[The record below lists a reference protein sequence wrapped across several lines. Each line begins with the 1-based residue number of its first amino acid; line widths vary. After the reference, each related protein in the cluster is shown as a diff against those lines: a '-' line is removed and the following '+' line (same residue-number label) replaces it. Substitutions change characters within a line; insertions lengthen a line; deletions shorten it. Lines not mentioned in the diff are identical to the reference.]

1 MFDMYM
7 VTERT
12 TEAPIPSSEMEL
24 LAPTL
29 GAENLEEDVEPRVS
43 ISKPV
48 IPTREMPELV
58 ADERPS
64 QDSMALESTAEV
76 SLPQDVAFEVAME
89 EPPIQELVAL
99 ESGVEEAPPQTNMAQ
114 EHGVIPPA
122 IVPEATT
129 LVASRAVPEV
139 SATNLLRE

>member
-29 GAENLEEDVEPRVS
+29 GAENLEEDVELRVS

-48 IPTREMPELV
+48 IPTREIPTREMPELV
-58 ADERPS
+58 AYERP
-64 QDSMALESTAEV
+64 
-76 SLPQDVAFEVAME
+76 PQD
-89 EPPIQELVAL
+89 
-99 ESGVEEAPPQTNMAQ
+99 NMAH
-114 EHGVIPPA
+114 EVIPPA

-139 SATNLLRE
+139 SATNLLRELPQLSLLQLMEGRAFIVHILEVPTSICIHSPSQYSPFVR